1 MGYLML
7 IPIFLSGIVGIYL
20 LCSYFKEYLKGQNI
34 DSLNKN
40 EVKKLRIVVGVVLFI
55 SGVTAIIVAFCCK
68 DTVSLFTFVDE
79 IVIKLKV
86 DEIGRIFIIF
96 TSIIW
101 MLVGLYAFKY
111 MEHEGKE
118 KKFYGFYLLTYSVLM
133 AQDMAA
139 NLITFYFFYEL
150 MTLVSAPLVMHSG
163 EKKSIMAALKYLFF
177 SMFGAYLALFGIAF
191 LYRYC
196 DTLDFIPGGSLNN
209 VLLGNNKTILL
220 IAVFVLIIGF
230 GTKAGMFPLHAWL
243 WAAHPVA
250 PTPASAVLSGVI
262 VKSGVLAIIRSIYYV
277 VGPSFIKGTW
287 VQFVWLIMIIATIFM
302 GSMLAYREKNLKKR
316 LAYSTISQVSYI
328 LFGLALFN
336 KVAFTGAILHTVFHA
351 IVKTAL
357 FLSAGIFITS
367 TGKKMVD
374 EYKGIGR
381 KMSVSLA
388 SYTVVSLS
396 LIGIPPM
403 NGFISKWYL
412 GLGGLQANMSVLG
425 VIGVVVLLVSAL
437 LTAGYLLPITIEGF
451 LPGKECNIE
460 KSKEKINK
468 MVVVL
473 SILALM
479 TILMGLFPNVII
491 NYIGKIAMK
500 LV

>member
-20 LCSYFKEYLKGQNI
+20 LGSYFKEYIKGNNM
-34 DSLNKN
+34 DDVN
-40 EVKKLRIVVGVVLFI
+40 EEKVKKLRVVVGVTLFI
-55 SGVTAIIVAFCCK
+55 SGITAIIAALCCK
-68 DTVSLFTFVDE
+68 DTVALFTFVDE
-79 IVIKLKV
+79 IVIKLKI
-86 DEIGRIFIIF
+86 DEISKIFIIF
-96 TSIIW
+96 TSVIW
-101 MLVGLYAFKY
+101 ILVGLYAFKY

-150 MTLVSAPLVMHSG
+150 MTLASAPLVMHSG

-196 DTLDFIPGGSLNN
+196 NTLDFIPGGSLNN
-209 VLLGNNKTILL
+209 VLVGNNKTVLL
-220 IAVFVLIIGF
+220 IAIFVLIIGF
-230 GTKAGMFPLHAWL
+230 GTKAGMFPMHSWL

-250 PTPASAVLSGVI
+250 PTPASAVLSGII
-262 VKSGVLAIIRSIYYV
+262 VKSGVLAIIRSVYYV
-277 VGPSFIKGTW
+277 IGPEFIKGTW

-302 GSMLAYREKNLKKR
+302 GSMLAYREKVLKKR
-316 LAYSTISQVSYI
+316 LAYSTVSQVSYI

-336 KVAFTGAILHTVFHA
+336 KAAFVGAILHTVFHA

-367 TGKKMVD
+367 TGKKTVD
-374 EYKGIGR
+374 EYKAIGK

-388 SYTVVSLS
+388 SYTIVSLS

-425 VIGVVVLLVSAL
+425 IVGVVVLLVSAL
-437 LTAGYLLPITIEGF
+437 LTAGYLLPITIDGF
-451 LPGKECNIE
+451 LPGKDCTVE
-460 KSKEKINK
+460 KSSEKINK

-473 SILALM
+473 SILAII
-479 TILMGLFPNVII
+479 TILLGLFPNVII
-491 NYIGKIAMK
+491 NYISQIAMK